1 MRSDFETFND
11 PDLILAQT
19 QAGISSSPLLQTNV
33 QAGAVGS
40 IGGATGTSI
49 TIASGGS
56 AGFGISASGIPGTLT
71 LSVSVSNAATARTS
85 LGLGGL
91 AILNAGAAV
100 ANSSVVAAAGY
111 VQADFQSVIDKLNS
125 LLNSLRTAGII
136 AT

>member
-1 MRSDFETFND
+1 MDRSFEVFND
-11 PDLILAQT
+11 PDVILAQA
-19 QAGISSSPLLQTNV
+19 QAGISSSPLLQSNV

-56 AGFGISASGIPGTLT
+56 AGFSISASGIPGTLT
-71 LSVSVSNAATARTS
+71 LSISVSNAATARTS

-91 AILNAGAAV
+91 AILNSGAAV

-111 VQADFQSVIDKLNS
+111 VQADFQSVIDKLNA
-125 LLNSLRTAGII
+125 LLGSLRTAGII

>member
-19 QAGISSSPLLQTNV
+19 QAGISSSPFLQANV

-56 AGFGISASGIPGTLT
+56 AGFSISASGIPGTLT
-71 LSVSVSNAATARTS
+71 LSISVSNATTARTS

-91 AILNAGAAV
+91 AILNAGSAV
-100 ANSSVVAAAGY
+100 ADSSVVAAAGY
-111 VQADFQSVIDKLNS
+111 VQADFQSVIDKLNA
-125 LLNSLRTAGII
+125 LLGSLRTAGII

>member
-19 QAGISSSPLLQTNV
+19 QAGISSSPFLQANV

-56 AGFGISASGIPGTLT
+56 AGFSISASGIPGTLT
-71 LSVSVSNAATARTS
+71 LSISVSNATTARTS

-91 AILNAGAAV
+91 AILNAGSAV

-111 VQADFQSVIDKLNS
+111 VQADFQSVIDKLNA
-125 LLNSLRTAGII
+125 LLGSLRTAGII